1 MVSINLIPVL
11 KVINFPINVA
21 AVLTNYTV
29 DLSSNQ
35 RTSESQGNT

>member
-11 KVINFPINVA
+11 KVTNFPINIA

-29 DLSSNQ
+29 D
-35 RTSESQGNT
+35 